1 MTKIPQAIAEL
12 NAALLPRNETT
23 EIQVSWLLTK
33 TQLRASELDGK
44 LNVSQ
49 NSLAPVRGLTHELDH
64 LEKQAYSVAEELQ
77 MSVKEIVT
85 VARSSEDVSAKL
97 REGLALYRRYLSLA
111 ATFNQTKHVISLL
124 GFAEASVKNG
134 EVATAM
140 KTVVEILTR
149 QRALHDCASNLQPAQ
164 MARITALTSCLHDR
178 LQEQFLPALRNRDMP
193 TGMSLVKQFHA
204 LGLSQSARALYLTF
218 QVSRLS
224 EAIAEALQHC
234 SASRDL
240 LSIWSIIED
249 TIRSE
254 YEVVSGIF
262 PGDEHLLSEVVLRTL
277 DARNAEIGQALLQA
291 LEGAFASSETVELN
305 LLEECWERARRSSAN
320 LQDVLAWSNVEIT
333 EAVQTALF
341 LPFEATQLQISSIL
355 CLHAKKLFPNFRAHG
370 DAAAKPFPISALA
383 TQIEHSRVL
392 IAEHLV
398 LSVRR
403 CLIFSGA
410 VGIEPMIASLSSF
423 FESFHESIRTAAQAS
438 LQSFADESCLPKP
451 TDGVYECCSFLRA
464 INKFQVVIVAFESEL
479 CRICVQEARVTAGFT
494 PRQKEAAGA
503 LLERM
508 GGEANLL
515 ALREELLSEVLLLA
529 QRLVHTCL
537 LKEITS
543 TLAQVGSS
551 TLLDVWMQE
560 GCDASEGSCVLSEPP
575 PSSYITQVGEC
586 MLGLPQQLDAFAG
599 DGTLSGLHVQLRA
612 PSRLH
617 VSEDV
622 NWVVEWYHSI
632 AHASV
637 LLFLKAVRGIPAL
650 SLNGARQLASDVA
663 YLANVL
669 HAGLGLP
676 PSQELG
682 EVQSLLDGD
691 STELD
696 SPVLNAVRPGLANE
710 IIHKLRKGGR

>member
-1 MTKIPQAIAEL
+1 MLKTPQAIAEV
-12 NAALLPRNETT
+12 NAALLHRNETT

-44 LNVSQ
+44 LDVSQ
-49 NSLAPVRGLTHELDH
+49 NTLAPARDLTHQLDH
-64 LEKQAYSVAEELQ
+64 LEKQASSVAEELQ
-77 MSVKEIVT
+77 MSVKEIMT
-85 VARSSEDVSAKL
+85 VAHSSEEVSAKL
-97 REGLALYRRYLSLA
+97 REGLSLYRRYLSLA
-111 ATFNQTKHVISLL
+111 ATFNQNKHIISLL
-124 GFAEASVKNG
+124 EIAEASVKNG
-134 EVATAM
+134 EVAAAM

-149 QRALHDCASNLQPAQ
+149 QRALHECASNVQPAQ
-164 MARITALTSCLHDR
+164 TARITTLTNILHDQ
-178 LQEQFLPALRNRDMP
+178 LQEQFIPALQNRDMP
-193 TGMSLVKQFHA
+193 TGMRLVKEFHA
-204 LGLSQSARALYLTF
+204 LGLGQSARALYLSF
-218 QVSRLS
+218 QVNRLS
-224 EAIAEALQHC
+224 EAIAEALQRC

-240 LSIWSIIED
+240 LIIWSIIED

-254 YEVVSGIF
+254 YEVASCIF
-262 PGDEHLLSEVVLRTL
+262 PRDERLLSEVILRTL

-291 LEGAFASSETVELN
+291 LEEAFASSEAVDLN
-305 LLEECWERARRSSAN
+305 LLEECWERARRSSEN
-320 LQDVLAWSNVEIT
+320 LRNIIAGSNVDIPS
-333 EAVQTALF
+333 AVQTALF
-341 LPFEATQLQISSIL
+341 LPFEETQIQISRIL
-355 CLHAKKLFPNFRAHG
+355 CLHAEKLFPDFRAHCH
-370 DAAAKPFPISALA
+370 AAVEHSPISSLT

-423 FESFHESIRTAAQAS
+423 FEGFHESVRSAAQAS
-438 LQSFADESCLPKP
+438 LQSFADESCLPKS

-464 INKFQVVIVAFESEL
+464 INKLQVVIVAFESEL
-479 CRICVQEARVTAGFT
+479 RRICVHEARVTAALT
-494 PRQKEAAGA
+494 PRQKDAARA
-503 LLERM
+503 LLERK
-508 GGEANLL
+508 GGRVNLL
-515 ALREELLSEVLLLA
+515 SFRDELLSEVVLVA

-543 TLAQVGSS
+543 SLEQVGSS

-560 GCDASEGSCVLSEPP
+560 SCGASEGSFGLSEPP

-612 PSRLH
+612 PNRLH

-637 LLFLKAVRGIPAL
+637 LLLLEAVRGIPAL

-682 EVQSLLDGD
+682 EAQRLLEGD
-691 STELD
+691 STEVYFPALD
-696 SPVLNAVRPGLANE
+696 AVRPGLANE
-710 IIHKLRKGGR
+710 ITHKRQKDGR